1 MDRPRGARGLQDA
14 LAFVGHACVWTVD
27 TVVALQLLLL
37 ERSDHESFQG
47 GIGIMGNHGK
57 HSNIAT
63 YGITV
68 TYWSRSYIYLH
79 QIQMRP

>member
-1 MDRPRGARGLQDA
+1 MRGMDRPRGARGRGGCKMRWPLLDTR
-14 LAFVGHACVWTVD
+14 VWWTVD
-27 TVVALQLLLL
+27 TVVALQWEELQLLLLLSL

-63 YGITV
+63 
-68 TYWSRSYIYLH
+68 
-79 QIQMRP
+79 